1 MKSNLI
7 SKNETADTLR
17 EISEQWGFEVP
28 RSKNLRVHHLEDG
41 VLLIESPQL
50 KALKIDGSMI
60 PFLTGTDILAK
71 FPHAVVDMGAVK
83 FMCNG
88 ANVMRPGIVEYSEFS
103 KGDIVCI
110 VEESQRKAPSGG
122 QGRCRQLRAGRD
134 EEGRGGEEPALRIGP
149 VLGDRK
155 DHLQITRA
163 SSVPAPKRHIRLP
176 AHAPWHPQ
184 APSPPGQKPFRTAR
198 LRYSP
203 VWRPHTYPPAGW
215 RRWKWFGAKMECG

>member
-7 SKNETADTLR
+7 SKNETADMLR
-17 EISEQWGFEVP
+17 EISGQWGFEVP

-110 VEESQRKAPSGG
+110 VEESRRKPLAV
-122 QGRCRQLRAGRD
+122 GRAVVDSSEL
-134 EEGRGGEEPALRIGP
+134 EGTKRGEVVKNLHY
-149 VLGDRK
+149 VSDRF
-155 DHLQITRA
+155 
-163 SSVPAPKRHIRLP
+163 
-176 AHAPWHPQ
+176 WE
-184 APSPPGQKPFRTAR
+184 TAK
-198 LRYSP
+198 
-203 VWRPHTYPPAGW
+203 TIF
-215 RRWKWFGAKMECG
+215 K